1 MEPRSWR
8 LIDTG
13 PLDGPRNMAVDE
25 ALLRQ
30 FDPNDSE
37 PVLRFYGWEPPAFS
51 VGRFQKVEEAI
62 DWECCRGAGIPVVR
76 RITGGGL
83 IYHGPELTYSLVCAP
98 RHIAGARGVKESF
111 RALTGF
117 LLCFYEELGL
127 AAGWA
132 ADDAGGDTRLGARTP
147 LCFAG
152 REESDIVIYGK
163 KIGGNAQRRLRDAIF
178 QHGSIPLA
186 DGVGEALPFFRSV
199 PADLRE
205 GTTDLAALGV
215 TDGADRLRPLL
226 ARSFSG
232 ALGVALVPS
241 ELSPAERETADRLL
255 RERYGND
262 YWNLRGEKG

>member
-1 MEPRSWR
+1 MEPPAWR

-25 ALLRQ
+25 ALLRH
-30 FDPNDSE
+30 FDQGAA
-37 PVLRFYGWEPPAFS
+37 PVLRLYGWEPPAFS
-51 VGRFQKVEEAI
+51 VGRFQKADEAI
-62 DWECCRGAGIPVVR
+62 DRERCRRAGIPVVR

-98 RHIAGARGVKESF
+98 RHIAGAQGVKESF
-111 RALTGF
+111 RTLTGF
-117 LLCFYEELGL
+117 LLRFYGELGL
-127 AAGWA
+127 AACWA
-132 ADDAGGDTRLGARTP
+132 ADDAAGDVKLGARTP

-152 REESDIVIYGK
+152 REESDIVIGGR

-199 PADLRE
+199 PAGLRE

-215 TDGADRLRPLL
+215 PDGVDRLRRIL
-226 ARSFSG
+226 ARSFSA

-241 ELSPAERETADRLL
+241 ELSPEEREAADRLL
-255 RERYGND
+255 RERYNND
-262 YWNLRGEKG
+262 GWNFGGENG